1 MILKSISKYA
11 SHLDQYKIIS
21 SNVAKMMSPNKCLDL
36 DIFPQTKP
44 KLAQTLPQVSPN
56 FARSQPK
63 LCPNFAQSQPE
74 VCPNFA

>member
-44 KLAQTLPQVSPN
+44 EAS
-56 FARSQPK
+56 PK
-63 LCPNFAQSQPE
+63 LTRSQPE
-74 VCPNFA
+74 VCPKSA